1 MLAKAA
7 GDGDGGDGAGGGD
20 AEKARPRMLAMAMV
34 VTALALAVPLQPRF
48 SPNGR
53 PAGLRPRT
61 SRPAHGALGG
71 GGGAPL
77 TELLP
82 LGDRW
87 PWPGRLLM
95 LAEDAGDGG

>member
-20 AEKARPRMLAMAMV
+20 AEEGRLRVLAMAMV

-61 SRPAHGALGG
+61 SRPAHLGG
-71 GGGAPL
+71 AGGPPL
-77 TELLP
+77 TEP
-82 LGDRW
+82 PRKA
-87 PWPGRLLM
+87 R
-95 LAEDAGDGG
+95 ARF